1 MVRII
6 QAETG
11 EEIAAARGL
20 FLEYERWLGLS
31 LCFQGFEEE
40 LANLPGKYAGADG
53 RLLLAMAGEDAAG
66 CIALRKL
73 EDDVCE
79 MKRLFV
85 RDEFRGQGI
94 GQRLIERV
102 IEEARAI
109 GYGRMR
115 LDTLPAK
122 MGKAVGLYRAYG
134 FREIEAYYG
143 NPHEGTVFME
153 LGL

>member
-1 MVRII
+1 MLRII
-6 QAETG
+6 QADT
-11 EEIAAARGL
+11 EERIADAREL
-20 FLEYERWLGLS
+20 FLEYEEWLGLS
-31 LCFQGFEEE
+31 LCFQGFEAE

-53 RLLLAMAGEDAAG
+53 RLLLATVGEDAAG

-73 EDDVCE
+73 EDDICE

-85 RDEFRGQGI
+85 RDAFRGQGI

-122 MGKAVGLYRAYG
+122 VGKAVGLYRAYG
-134 FREIEAYYG
+134 FREIGAYYE